1 MNKRDT
7 ALTSSKRLSPQS
19 TWNRPE
25 SAKMLE
31 GIIQGKYSRVL
42 VTHPDRLSRDER
54 DSAELKE
61 IFIEHGIY

>member
-1 MNKRDT
+1 
-7 ALTSSKRLSPQS
+7 
-19 TWNRPE
+19 
-25 SAKMLE
+25 MLE